1 MLACD
6 ARAHNV
12 SVKSMQL
19 LDVGQQDV
27 TDLRSRWRLERLT
40 GGEVMVDFPKYPG
53 FSLGCATDQQSVG
66 ARLLQNL
73 LCLVGRVDIAV
84 GKDRNPHRL
93 FNGGNRVVLRHA
105 LVTAGA

>member
-19 LDVGQQDV
+19 LDVSQQDV
-27 TDLRSRWRLERLT
+27 TNLRSRRRLEHLT

-73 LCLVGRVDIAV
+73 LCLEGRINIAI

-93 FNGGNRVVLRHA
+93 FNGGNGVVLRRA
-105 LVTAGA
+105 LVSAG